1 MSGDGFDFP
10 AECVCVC
17 VCVCTRLLASSGQ
30 RPGRSLNT
38 LQGPRP
44 PRDKELS
51 GLKPVMEVPGTGTAQ
66 LTSANV
72 TASELPGASL
82 AVQWLGPHASTA
94 VGTGSIPDW
103 ETKIQTSV

>member
-1 MSGDGFDFP
+1 MTGSATGIKWMEATG
-10 AECVCVC
+10 
-17 VCVCTRLLASSGQ
+17 LLFNIPLCAG
-30 RPGRSLNT
+30 RPLNN
-38 LQGPRP
+38 
-44 PRDKELS
+44 KELS

-82 AVQWLGPHASTA
+82 AVRWLGPHASSA